1 MNFNLS
7 PGEATFL
14 LIIAGTIAAFIMGAI
29 IAWICERLMDRPE
42 IRINDDCKKDKKPRY
57 LRGPFK

>member
-14 LIIAGTIAAFIMGAI
+14 LIIAGTIAAFVIGGV
-29 IAWICERLMDRPE
+29 IAWIVERLMDRPE
-42 IRINDDCKKDKKPRY
+42 IRINDDCKKDKQPRY

>member
-1 MNFNLS
+1 MNLNLS
-7 PGEATFL
+7 PNEVRCVW
-14 LIIAGTIAAFIMGAI
+14 LIVGFFVTLALGAI